1 MPASTAGDKDRLVAR
16 KFRRGLTIAQQYAA
30 ARNRCFIKRGECW
43 VRSDGIRFIK
53 TSQIGPEHEDFPVSQ
68 KCGAGRGRVH
78 VAVNRKRVSRG
89 IEFLDR
95 IECVSAEEE
104 QTGIAQ
110 GDRFLA
116 GVNCRHHLR
125 IERELLVGGGEQ
137 FHRIRISAGKQN
149 AVVGK

>member
-1 MPASTAGDKDRLVAR
+1 MRSGVISERDDRDVVRVAPR
-16 KFRRGLTIAQQYAA
+16 DPLERLNLRRGLAGP
-30 ARNRCFIKRGECW
+30 RDH
-43 VRSDGIRFIK
+43 V
-53 TSQIGPEHEDFPVSQ
+53 GPEHENVPVSQ

-78 VAVNRKRVSRG
+78 GAVDRKRISQG

-116 GVNCRHHLR
+116 GVNCRHYLR
-125 IERELLVGGGEQ
+125 IERELLVSGGEQ